1 MVMIT
6 DDIFTF
12 PNMLLTLPFIVSF
25 CFFIAINSLVLQT
38 TRKHFRKKKTAA
50 HLEVS

>member
-12 PNMLLTLPFIVSF
+12 PNMLFTLPFIVSF
-25 CFFIAINSLVLQT
+25 LFFFTAINSLVLQT
-38 TRKHFRKKKTAA
+38 TRKHFKKKKK
-50 HLEVS
+50 LQLI